1 VEQRRGTRARS
12 TRQQQNIIDTAAG
25 ERLAQHSQS
34 PVKTLPLSVGQ
45 EKAPAACQAQLLC
58 TGKPAPALWVQGRDT
73 QALRVQPRQQRA
85 AARLI
90 TCWRRRAER
99 PGQTAAPTKTCR
111 DSQAQKQIEGLTGKR
126 CVKDTGR
133 VDVDVPAPPAG
144 LFTLDSCRLPA
155 AVRKCQRHSLRRLC
169 LCSAI
174 CPGAKTCVMTMD
186 LLQ

>member
-1 VEQRRGTRARS
+1 M
-12 TRQQQNIIDTAAG
+12 
-25 ERLAQHSQS
+25 
-34 PVKTLPLSVGQ
+34 
-45 EKAPAACQAQLLC
+45 
-58 TGKPAPALWVQGRDT
+58 

-169 LCSAI
+169 LCSASR
-174 CPGAKTCVMTMD
+174 PGSKTCDDDNGLITVETPLREVPD
-186 LLQ
+186 HPCDSSGTQTLTFSCHQAGPLPFRP